1 MVTIYTMHPK
11 EGKYE
16 RSEATAS
23 VPSSHQIS
31 GVIMSD
37 FDHDGWADLLVMHQ
51 EQRSTGGTEPPTH
64 LSLFLGDGVT
74 LKEASS
80 SGWRLDPAGSPVT
93 ALDYDG
99 FMQLSLLGLLPPA
112 KTTDKGT
119 RKPAIWR
126 SKATSADELSSGL
139 KEPIELSGFKPIPSS
154 SHPMGG
160 FFATL
165 ADFDG
170 DGRADLLLTFQE
182 DEDVGLEIWSRLPSA
197 SSDSSLPFQ
206 SVLRRKLPPGTG
218 PITVADIDGDGHLD
232 IVFAV
237 CTPADTCAT
246 ENSLHIMYNVQRRYC
261 SGANHRDEALARGTC
276 RPAGEELF
284 SNRPEE
290 FEFQGT
296 PGSANHLVIP
306 LAKLFSDPVRV
317 MFKDPLSGNPIRLS
331 TGDYDLDSYADL
343 ALIVGSPDG
352 ALESMRAVLLRS
364 VPCTRETCDMT
375 QVAQDR
381 HTLELVDKH
390 VEALTGPRRVVN
402 VAFADW
408 YGMGPPGFLLNY
420 YMDDSGKPIH
430 MTIRNGISRDAFGL
444 RAETLNGVCPSPCQ
458 HTNTGSTA
466 ERPLAVNFPGA
477 SYRFSF
483 VDDAGLTQVRSGT
496 QLACLLPGSLQS
508 PTMLFGLGRTSNFVQ
523 TIEVGLPL
531 AAGPSLYTKTNI
543 FPNSEVIFWPPHA
556 DSASSWRAEL
566 QIHPSE
572 YIWYVVG
579 SISVALLV
587 LALITGLFKWQEKR
601 EDDIE
606 RKKATHLINF
616 DAL

>member
-1 MVTIYTMHPK
+1 
-11 EGKYE
+11 
-16 RSEATAS
+16 
-23 VPSSHQIS
+23 
-31 GVIMSD
+31 MSD

-51 EQRSTGGTEPPTH
+51 EQRPVGGDEPLTH
-64 LSLFLGDGVT
+64 LSLFLGNGVT

-80 SGWRLDPAGSPVT
+80 PGWHLDPAGSPVT

-99 FMQLSLLGLLPPA
+99 FMQLSLLGLLPPGNA
-112 KTTDKGT
+112 TGKGS
-119 RKPAIWR
+119 RKLAIWK
-126 SKATSADELSSGL
+126 SKATSVDERSSGL
-139 KEPIELSGFKPIPSS
+139 REPVELDSLKPIPSS
-154 SHPMGG
+154 SHPTGG
-160 FFATL
+160 LFATL

-170 DGRADLLLTFQE
+170 DGRADLLVTFQE
-182 DEDVGLEIWSRLPSA
+182 DEDVGLEIWSRLPPSTNGG
-197 SSDSSLPFQ
+197 DSSIPFQ
-206 SVLRRKLPPGTG
+206 SALKRKLPPGTG

-232 IVFAV
+232 IIFAV

-261 SGANHRDEALARGTC
+261 SGASHHDDALTRGAC

-284 SNRPEE
+284 SSRPEE
-290 FEFQGT
+290 FEFHGT

-306 LAKLFSDPVRV
+306 LAKLFPDRTRV
-317 MFKDPLSGNPIRLS
+317 MFKDPLSGRPIRLS
-331 TGDYDLDSYADL
+331 AGDYDLDSYTDIAV
-343 ALIVGSPDG
+343 IVGSLDG
-352 ALESMRAVLLRS
+352 TLESMRAALLRS
-364 VPCTRETCDMT
+364 VPCTEETCDAT
-375 QVAQDR
+375 QVAKGR
-381 HTLELVDKH
+381 HTLELVDKN
-390 VEALTGPRRVVN
+390 VEALTGPHRVVN

-408 YGMGPPGFLLNY
+408 YGMGPPGFLLNF
-420 YMDDSGKPIH
+420 YMDNSGQPAH
-430 MTIRNGISRDAFGL
+430 MAIRNGISRDAFGL
-444 RAETLNGVCPSPCQ
+444 RVETLNGVCPSPCQ
-458 HTNTGSTA
+458 HANTDSIA

-496 QLACLLPGSLQS
+496 QLACLLPGSLES
-508 PTMLFGLGRTSNFVQ
+508 PTILFGLGRTSNFVQ

-531 AAGPSLYTKTNI
+531 ARGPSLYAKTNI

-556 DSASSWRAEL
+556 DSTGSWRAEL

-587 LALITGLFKWQEKR
+587 LALITGIFKWQEKR
-601 EDDIE
+601 EDDVE